1 MFGYGDGV
9 TDKRKRVLVVD
20 DDAEIRRFICEV
32 LTDAGHEAQPA
43 VDGDHALRSAVALRP
58 DLIIL
63 DVHLP
68 EPSAAVRFADS
79 YRERVDAE
87 HRAPI
92 IALSGAADLETV
104 GRRIGA
110 TDYLGKPFTIDALLQ
125 CVAKLVGEPEAVVVK
140 PVPSEEPTT
149 QVLPEAEPGPATP

>member
-1 MFGYGDGV
+1 M
-9 TDKRKRVLVVD
+9 VD
-20 DDAEIRRFICEV
+20 DDAEIRRFICEI
-32 LTDAGHEAQPA
+32 LSDAGHEAQPA

-63 DVHLP
+63 DVHIP
-68 EPSAAVRFADS
+68 EPSSAVRFADA

-92 IALSGAADLETV
+92 VALSGGDDLEAV

-110 TDYLGKPFTIDALLQ
+110 SDYLAKPFAIDALLRS
-125 CVAKLVGEPEAVVVK
+125 VAKLLADAAPPVDEPATSEA
-140 PVPSEEPTT
+140 PAT
-149 QVLPEAEPGPATP
+149 QTIPEIEPGPATA

>member
-1 MFGYGDGV
+1 MS
-9 TDKRKRVLVVD
+9 DKKRRILVVD
-20 DDAEIRRFICEV
+20 DDADIRRFVCEV

-43 VDGDHALRSAVALRP
+43 VDGDHALRSTVALRP

-63 DVHLP
+63 DVHVP

-92 IALSGAADLETV
+92 VALSGADDLETV

-110 TDYLGKPFTIDALLQ
+110 TDYLTKPFTIDALLQ
-125 CVAKLVGEPEAVVVK
+125 CVAKLVGEPAAPEVVVETAT
-140 PVPSEEPTT
+140 SELSTL
-149 QVLPEAEPGPATP
+149 QMLPETEPGPATA